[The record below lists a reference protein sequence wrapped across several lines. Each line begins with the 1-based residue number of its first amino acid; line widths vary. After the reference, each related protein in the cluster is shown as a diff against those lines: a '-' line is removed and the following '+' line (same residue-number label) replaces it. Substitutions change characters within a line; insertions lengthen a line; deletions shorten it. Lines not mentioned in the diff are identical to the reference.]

1 MYNLMSLALIVPH
14 KIADTA
20 TMGHVGQTKW
30 RPPFDQCGRKKSR
43 THTLRH
49 KSLRLEFNPLH
60 PMPMY

>member
-30 RPPFDQCGRKKSR
+30 RPPFDQCGRKKIQN
-43 THTLRH
+43 T
-49 KSLRLEFNPLH
+49 
-60 PMPMY
+60 YAAA